1 MWFNGNLYVENTC
14 KNLVRYAVLCCVLVA
29 GALNEAQAQ
38 DPEFTQYYAN
48 PLFLN
53 PAFAGSDRCP
63 RMTMAYRNQWPAMS
77 GSYVTQAVS
86 YDQHVNS
93 IQGGLGFTVM
103 HDQAGQNTLQTT
115 RITGMY
121 AYQQSLTRKLSMR
134 AALEANYFQA
144 LDWSN
149 LTFGD
154 MIDPRRGLSTK
165 LKTHHVEVKFKT
177 LISELDFYFS
187 LLNST

>member
-1 MWFNGNLYVENTC
+1 MLKMKLKY
-14 KNLVRYAVLCCVLVA
+14 LIRYTLLACALVA
-29 GALNEAQAQ
+29 GVANEAQAQ

-63 RMTMAYRNQWPAMS
+63 RMVMAYRNQWPAMS
-77 GSYVTQAVS
+77 GNYVTQAVS
-86 YDQHVNS
+86 YDQHINS
-93 IQGGLGFTVM
+93 IQGGLGLTVM

-115 RITGMY
+115 RVTGMY
-121 AYQQSLTRKLSMR
+121 AYQQQLHRKLTMR
-134 AALEANYFQA
+134 AALEASYFQKA

-154 MIDPRRGLSTK
+154 MIDPRRGFIYETAD
-165 LKTHHVEVKFKT
+165 TPRGGTVKNV
-177 LISELDFYFS
+177 DFGAG
-187 LLNST
+187 LLTFHS